1 MVQMKKR
8 TKSETRGRRSHHAL
22 KAKTLVKCPQCGH
35 MALPHTACAF
45 CGTYKGRQV
54 VKIKTATSKVAK
66 TVKATKPAK
75 TTKTVKPV
83 KTATVTKAV
92 KTVDKTASVA
102 KPQAKAKTG
111 VAKKTK

>member
-22 KAKTLVKCPQCGH
+22 KAKTLVKCPQCGQ

-54 VKIKTATSKVAK
+54 IKVKTAGAKTAK
-66 TVKATKPAK
+66 TVKPTKVAKPAVKKTASAK
-75 TTKTVKPV
+75 TTDKKTVKN
-83 KTATVTKAV
+83 K
-92 KTVDKTASVA
+92 
-102 KPQAKAKTG
+102 
-111 VAKKTK
+111 

>member
-22 KAKTLVKCPQCGH
+22 KAKTLVKCPQCGQ

-54 VKIKTATSKVAK
+54 IKVKSAAGKTAKPAK
-66 TVKATKPAK
+66 AAKPATKDKATK
-75 TTKTVKPV
+75 
-83 KTATVTKAV
+83 
-92 KTVDKTASVA
+92 
-102 KPQAKAKTG
+102 
-111 VAKKTK
+111 AKKAE

>member
-22 KAKTLVKCPQCGH
+22 KAKTLVKCPQCGQ

-54 VKIKTATSKVAK
+54 IKVKSAANKTA
-66 TVKATKPAK
+66 KPAK
-75 TTKTVKPV
+75 AAKPAVKKAAKPTTK
-83 KTATVTKAV
+83 AKA
-92 KTVDKTASVA
+92 
-102 KPQAKAKTG
+102 AKAKK
-111 VAKKTK
+111 AE

>member
-22 KAKTLVKCPQCGH
+22 KAKTLVKCPQCGQ

-54 VKIKTATSKVAK
+54 IKVKSAAGKTAKPAKVAK
-66 TVKATKPAK
+66 PATKDKATK
-75 TTKTVKPV
+75 
-83 KTATVTKAV
+83 
-92 KTVDKTASVA
+92 
-102 KPQAKAKTG
+102 
-111 VAKKTK
+111 AKKAE

>member
-22 KAKTLVKCPQCGH
+22 KAKTLVKCPQCGQ

-54 VKIKTATSKVAK
+54 IKVKSAAS
-66 TVKATKPAK
+66 
-75 TTKTVKPV
+75 KTVKPAKAA
-83 KTATVTKAV
+83 KTAVKKAAKPATKA
-92 KTVDKTASVA
+92 KAT
-102 KPQAKAKTG
+102 KAKK
-111 VAKKTK
+111 AE

>member
-22 KAKTLVKCPQCGH
+22 KAKTLVKCPQCGQ

-54 VKIKTATSKVAK
+54 IKVKSAASKTAKPAR
-66 TVKATKPAK
+66 ATKPAVK
-75 TTKTVKPV
+75 KAAKPTTK
-83 KTATVTKAV
+83 AKA
-92 KTVDKTASVA
+92 
-102 KPQAKAKTG
+102 AKAKK
-111 VAKKTK
+111 AE

>member
-22 KAKTLVKCPQCGH
+22 KAKMLVKCPQCGQ

-54 VKIKTATSKVAK
+54 IKVKTVGVKTNKTAKS
-66 TVKATKPAK
+66 
-75 TTKTVKPV
+75 TKTVKSSV
-83 KTATVTKAV
+83 K
-92 KTVDKTASVA
+92 KTAST
-102 KPQAKAKTG
+102 KSEAKT
-111 VAKKTK
+111 KKATVKKAE

>member
-22 KAKTLVKCPQCGH
+22 KAKTLVKCPQCGQ

-54 VKIKTATSKVAK
+54 IKVKSAAGKTAKPVKAAK
-66 TVKATKPAK
+66 PATKDKATK
-75 TTKTVKPV
+75 
-83 KTATVTKAV
+83 
-92 KTVDKTASVA
+92 
-102 KPQAKAKTG
+102 
-111 VAKKTK
+111 AKKAE

>member
-22 KAKTLVKCPQCGH
+22 KAKTLVKCPQCGQ

-54 VKIKTATSKVAK
+54 IKIKSAATKTNKTAK
-66 TVKATKPAK
+66 TAKPAK
-75 TTKTVKPV
+75 AAKPATAAAK
-83 KTATVTKAV
+83 KTAAKPAV
-92 KTVDKTASVA
+92 KKTAAA
-102 KPQAKAKTG
+102 KPAAKAKTS
-111 VAKKTK
+111 AKKAD